1 VQNGIEIRLLDHKNV
16 TSIKDIKLSF

>member
-1 VQNGIEIRLLDHKNV
+1 VQNGIEFRLLDHKNV